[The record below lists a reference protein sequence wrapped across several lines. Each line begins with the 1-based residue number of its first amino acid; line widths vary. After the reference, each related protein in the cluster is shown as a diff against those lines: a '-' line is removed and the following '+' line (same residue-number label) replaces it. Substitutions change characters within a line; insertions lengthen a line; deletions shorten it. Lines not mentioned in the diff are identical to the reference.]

1 MIKVSHLH
9 KAITGVPILNDISFS
24 IDKGEIVGFLGPN
37 GAGKTT
43 TMRIITG
50 YLPPSSGSVTVSGY
64 NVSEDS
70 IHARQHI
77 GYLPE
82 HVPLYL
88 DLTVD
93 EYLSF
98 FARIMGVKKKLMKD
112 EISSVKDKTGLTH
125 VSQKIIGSLS
135 RGYRQRVGLAQS
147 LLGSPELLIL
157 DEPTVGLDPVQI
169 IEIRELIKN
178 LAKHQTV
185 ILSTHILPEVSQ
197 ICNRVLIINKGS
209 IVADGK
215 PEELTK
221 TNKSNN
227 KLILTLG
234 KEDPKAVQLIKNIG
248 GVTRVDGL
256 RHGEEYSITLESNK
270 DIRHDLLKKLID
282 GNVDIREFKSEKI
295 DLESVFLSLVTEE
308 KKDIPAKDPDV
319 KK

>member
-1 MIKVSHLH
+1 MIQVSHLH
-9 KAITGVPILNDISFS
+9 KSYTGVPILKDISFT

-50 YLPPSSGSVTVSGY
+50 YLPPSAGNVTVSGY
-64 NVSEDS
+64 SVTEDS
-70 IHARQHI
+70 LHARQHI

-98 FARIMGVKKKLMKD
+98 FARIMGVKKKSMKD
-112 EISSVKDKTGLTH
+112 EINTVKQRTGLAH
-125 VSQKIIGSLS
+125 VSKKIIGSLS

-147 LLGSPELLIL
+147 LIGSPELLIL

-169 IEIRELIKN
+169 IEIRELIKD

-197 ICNRVLIINKGS
+197 ICDRVLIINKGS

-215 PEELTK
+215 TEELTQ
-221 TNKSNN
+221 NSKSKN

-234 KEDPKAVQLIKNIG
+234 KEDPKAMQLIKAIG
-248 GVTRVDGL
+248 DVTRVEGTS
-256 RHGEEYSITLESNK
+256 HGSEYFITIESNK
-270 DIRHDLLKKLID
+270 DIRHGLLKKLIESNTD
-282 GNVDIREFKSEKI
+282 LREFKSEKI

-308 KKDIPAKDPDV
+308 KKSV
-319 KK
+319 